1 MVHYGGMGCGQ
12 SCGQL
17 ESELW
22 RMMKIMTV
30 CVRSAV
36 MLDGEVS
43 KYVDTLVIYK
53 ELQRDVRYHETYA
66 RHMPNTV

>member
-1 MVHYGGMGCGQ
+1 
-12 SCGQL
+12 
-17 ESELW
+17 
-22 RMMKIMTV
+22 MMKIMTV

-66 RHMPNTV
+66 RHMPNTL